1 MKKLFNDRGIIT
13 GLTSLILTSCKQ
25 TIVVNEAVLVDE
37 PATKT
42 DLCGFIKDSLIDWS
56 FGIWFVV
63 FLLVG
68 LLIWKWGYS
77 ILEWYKRKP
86 VSNKVLIAMAILA
99 IIFVISCIPNSQKDE
114 YGGWFAL
121 PVMMALGFFIA
132 IFQNLNNRIKQ
143 RHKNK
148 KCNEQ
153 MPKAVI
159 RQHNLRLL
167 ALFMAWIWSCGW
179 VLYFIA
185 IGISYRPHVGS
196 EVFFRSSLASLQLF
210 VMTIDSNI
218 IDSIWS
224 HDVLKGM
231 ICCAGVAATICTVI
245 LIMLLVVSRLMA
257 YLHINNL
264 AINNQR
270 NHLYIFFDI
279 CDASRLLAQN
289 IYDEDPQAVIV
300 YVDNAI
306 SNKTEYEDDK
316 TESWRSVLDILSFR
330 RKTIHDIEENDRTA
344 IAMASSDICSITN
357 DTTDVLGNIGLET
370 VKKLMIRL
378 NGLSDAQL
386 HIFLLSEERDTNVR
400 ATSIL
405 VRDDLIG
412 CKGYKTTVY
421 CHARR
426 DGVNRVLEDLGLS
439 VDSNI
444 VVKILDSAHLAMEYL
459 MRDVENHPVNFVDV
473 ETIEDDNP
481 GSVSSEFVSLVMGFG
496 ETGQEAVKFLYEYG
510 AFVDKKANEKNS
522 YRSPF
527 SCYVVDNN
535 MQKLEGPFI
544 ADVPAAECIK
554 SSAADSKVILSR
566 EAIIRFYELDFRSD
580 DFFTTVLKEIANKL
594 NYVVVAVGDDELNMT
609 VAVEILSYVRKHRDN
624 LENFCIYV
632 RAYEKGTFKHLSEIA
647 KHYNKR
653 LAMTE
658 DEIVKKIVLFGQ
670 NQEIYTYNLVI
681 RDQYQEKGEK
691 YYETYRSLNLDPA
704 NDEGPWNKRH
714 TDTLQKE
721 GTTKWERLSKI
732 RRKENQDRSNALH
745 ALTKIRLLEKAV
757 RIEKAKDFALRALA
771 KRDGSKDHI
780 NYSEL
785 SDSEMQ
791 LMLNLAMC
799 EHLRWNAAHE
809 MLGYQ
814 NNTKGHSCDERL
826 KMHNCLKDW
835 QELDKETDAVDYIKD
850 YKLYD
855 FGVVETSFKLTYVEG
870 E

>member
-1 MKKLFNDRGIIT
+1 MMLA
-13 GLTSLILTSCKQ
+13 SCKQ

-56 FGIWFVV
+56 FGIMFVI
-63 FLLVG
+63 FLLFA
-68 LLIWKWGYS
+68 LLIWRRGYN

-86 VSNKVLIAMAILA
+86 TSSKVLIAMSILA
-99 IIFVISCIPNSQKDE
+99 LIFVISCIPNAHKDE

-121 PVMMALGFFIA
+121 PLMMALGFFIA
-132 IFQNLNNRIKQ
+132 ICQNLNKRIKQ
-143 RHKNK
+143 RRNQKESDEHL
-148 KCNEQ
+148 
-153 MPKAVI
+153 PKALI

-167 ALFMAWIWSCGW
+167 ALIMAWIWSCGW
-179 VLYFIA
+179 VVYFVA
-185 IGISYRPHVGS
+185 IGVSYRPHVGS
-196 EVFFRSSLASLQLF
+196 EVFFRSALASLQLF
-210 VMTIDSNI
+210 VMNIDSNI

-231 ICCAGVAATICTVI
+231 ICCAGIAATICTVI

-330 RKTIHDIEENDRTA
+330 RKTIQDIEENDRTA

-412 CKGYKTTVY
+412 CKGYQTTVY

-439 VDSNI
+439 VENNI
-444 VVKILDSAHLAMEYL
+444 NVKILDSAHLAMEFL
-459 MRDVENHPVNFVDV
+459 KRDVENHPVNFVDI

-580 DFFTTVLKEIANKL
+580 EFFTTVLKEIANKL

-624 LENFCIYV
+624 LENFRIYV

-670 NQEIYTYNLVI
+670 NQDIYTFNLVI

-721 GTTKWERLSKI
+721 GSTIWERMSKI

-745 ALTKIRLLEKAV
+745 ALTKIRLLEKTV

-771 KRDGSKDHI
+771 NRDGSKDHI
-780 NYSEL
+780 NYSKL
-785 SDSEMQ
+785 SAPEMK

-855 FGVVETSFKLTYVEG
+855 FGVVETSFKLKYVEG